1 MKNKTT
7 SKSSQSR
14 IDELVKEREALLYQR
29 QENEDK
35 MYEANS
41 KIGTKIKKLE
51 NESYRNKIKCDD
63 ANAEID
69 RQVRR
74 ITKLISLEG
83 EYVKRLAEEEKKK
96 EQIREQYGS

>member
-35 MYEANS
+35 MHEANS